1 MSHGCSA
8 APVDEIQA
16 GPHVGGTA
24 QSDPRKVHNYWTIRT
39 APGWSCLFTAPLNR
53 AHPAIEI
60 IARVVNTDRYAS
72 LISFPLIVTGPD
84 GLYPLEKGMP
94 LVQVIPFRR
103 DAAFASAQIRS
114 ETDEETAERER
125 IRRSVSHPCTRGA
138 LLRPR

>member
-1 MSHGCSA
+1 MGALPRPSTRSR
-8 APVDEIQA
+8 A

-39 APGWSCLFTAPLNR
+39 APGLSCLFTAPLNR

>member
-8 APVDEIQA
+8 APVDEIQGWTA
-16 GPHVGGTA
+16 CRRNGSERSAEGP
-24 QSDPRKVHNYWTIRT
+24 QLLDRT

>member
-1 MSHGCSA
+1 MGALPRPSTRSRLDCRRNGSERSA
-8 APVDEIQA
+8 E
-16 GPHVGGTA
+16 GP
-24 QSDPRKVHNYWTIRT
+24 QLLDRT

-94 LVQVIPFRR
+94 LAQVIPFRR

-138 LLRPR
+138 LLRP

>member
-1 MSHGCSA
+1 M
-8 APVDEIQA
+8 
-16 GPHVGGTA
+16 
-24 QSDPRKVHNYWTIRT
+24 
-39 APGWSCLFTAPLNR
+39 
-53 AHPAIEI
+53 
-60 IARVVNTDRYAS
+60 VNTDRYAS